1 RPWLVFWIV
10 HSLALLEHP
19 LDASLAARCA
29 DTLRRCQHP
38 EGGFGGGPGQLAHL
52 ATTYAAVAA
61 LVTVGGEEAL
71 SVVNRKTMLA
81 FLRRMKCQSGGFRL
95 HQGGE
100 TDVRGCYTAMAVAH
114 LLCIRTPDLTEN
126 VAAYVHRCQTYEG
139 GIGGEPGA
147 EAHGGYTFCGL
158 AAVLLAGA
166 DPWEHLN
173 LPLLL
178 DWLVFRQGSV
188 EGGFQGRSNKLVDA
202 CYSLWQGGLFPLLAL
217 CSPPC
222 LPNGD
227 ASSAQQPNNVSLSP
241 RSDCISGDQQAVQAG
256 SGEGR
261 GVAGESGGVAGDSV
275 QEGRG
280 AEGCSS
286 GSEGGGGDQRGGD
299 GAEDEEADEDENEE
313 EDEEDEWE
321 EADVES
327 FHRVPLAAAAD
338 LFPCPESLL
347 PPAGAGEGG
356 ERTGG
361 KRGGGEESGG
371 EGEEGREGA
380 ADAVGGESGDR
391 ATARGGRDCVGSF
404 CYSDVALQAYLLLC
418 CQVRSV
424 PHHTSSNLPPR
435 HTSSNLPPR
444 HTSPSPLASRLTN
457 SGIRLFP
464 AFLSCQAFT
473 FLHHHHGPHAIPRN
487 ITMVPM
493 PFLATSSWSPC
504 HSSQHHH
511 GPHAIPCNIT
521 KVPMPFLA
529 TSPRSPCH
537 SSQHH
542 QGPHAIPR
550 NITKVPMPFLA
561 TSPRSPCHS
570 SQHHQG
576 PHAIPRNITKVPMP
590 FLATSSRSPCHS
602 SQHHHGPP
610 CNSLLLSL
618 RLPCL
623 QVPEGGLRDKPGK
636 ARDYYHTCYALSGL
650 TAAQHS
656 HPVTLPHT
664 HAPQQAA
671 ASMAQGVGGSVLGPV
686 SNLLAVAEPRCNR
699 NFSFSASL
707 RTQKC
712 FDASVLNSRLVLLQA
727 KSNLLSSARSS
738 LRSSKSACMRGLP
751 SSGRLLIATLTRSI
765 QSHRAQSPCAPHSS
779 FLQSAP
785 KVVWALFPGGA
796 LGSPRAL
803 GAAHVSELGRQVIS
817 ARGLTSAQ
825 AAPRM
830 GDKRKA
836 NGEGVAENKKSK
848 AAVAVE
854 EGSAGAGGAAGG
866 GGEVMGGPSGFKV
879 LKEGAAEILVQGNDV
894 FYNKAQVVN
903 RDLSVCVLRAL
914 VTVRREEENQRAA
927 AVVAGVKG
935 RALLKHLNA
944 DLAAKS
950 AAAAA
955 AKLRGGE
962 KGGGAEKGEGGE
974 KGEVGDRKGE
984 DKEVLEGEGRAAE
997 GAAGGEAGERK
1008 EKSGEE
1014 GDGAAAMIE
1023 GAEAGEGQQQ
1033 QQQQLAKVAEV
1044 KPLRILEGLAA
1055 SGLRS
1060 IRYAKEIPG
1069 VGTVVA
1075 LDNDPVAVQACQRNV
1090 AHNFGGA
1097 PPPAA
1102 TASDAAVAAEGEGGE
1117 GKEEGKG
1124 GEGKPASEEG
1134 KGEGEAAVPVRAEQG
1149 DARVY
1154 MIVHEKQFDAVDLDP
1169 YGTPSVFLDGAV
1181 QAVADGGM
1189 LLVTATDMAVLCG
1202 NNAEVCYSK
1211 YGAYP
1216 HRAKYC
1222 HEMAI
1227 RILLASIESAA
1238 NRFKRHIVP
1247 VLSVSVDFYIRVF
1260 VRVFTSAQAVK
1271 ATPSKL
1277 AYVFQC
1283 SGCDSYHLQ
1292 PVGRVVEGRTKK
1304 PDAPPPPPR
1313 YLPGLGPVIPPACEH
1328 CGRHLSIGG
1337 PMWSAPI
1344 HDASWVRLVLGE
1356 VQAGKARLAGFGKV
1370 HGLLTAVSEE
1380 LHDIPLYLDLHEISA
1395 TLKCTP
1401 PSMLLF
1407 RSALVNAGHRVSGA
1421 HSNPL
1426 GIKTDAP
1433 LGLVWDVMR
1442 CWIRDHPVKSQGEGS
1457 PADTILAKPPT
1468 TE

>member
-1 RPWLVFWIV
+1 MSTMDAQDELEEAVSRIYGEWLARGGGRSGSRTRGAEGEQAAGGRRKERGGSGGEGLRLLRERHVRFLLKGLDHLSSSYASLDASRPWLVFWIV

-29 DTLRRCQHP
+29 DTLRRCQNP

-71 SVVNRKTMLA
+71 SVVNRKSMLA

-114 LLCIRTPDLTEN
+114 LLCIPTPDLSEN
-126 VAAYVHRCQTYEG
+126 VAAYVHSCQTYEG

-147 EAHGGYTFCGL
+147 EAHGGI
-158 AAVLLAGA
+158 AAPECSSADSISFPLSPNHLLPILCFGHN
-166 DPWEHLN
+166 PSISPS
-173 LPLLL
+173 PLLPSHAL
-178 DWLVFRQGSV
+178 QDWLVFRQGSV

-217 CSPPC
+217 CSSSHTRPT
-222 LPNGD
+222 GD
-227 ASSAQQPNNVSLSP
+227 ASSAQQPSKVSSVPRTEGAGGEQQGMQADNNGEE
-241 RSDCISGDQQAVQAG
+241 RGAV
-256 SGEGR
+256 GEPS
-261 GVAGESGGVAGDSV
+261 GVAGCSGQEKSQEESGA
-275 QEGRG
+275 QER
-280 AEGCSS
+280 SS
-286 GSEGGGGDQRGGD
+286 GSEGGGGDGRGGE
-299 GAEDEEADEDENEE
+299 GAEDEEDEEE

-361 KRGGGEESGG
+361 ERGGGEERGG

-380 ADAVGGESGDR
+380 AGAVRGESGDR
-391 ATARGGRDCVGSF
+391 ATARGGSDWVGSF
-404 CYSDVALQAYLLLC
+404 CYNDVALQAYLLLC
-418 CQVRSV
+418 CQ
-424 PHHTSSNLPPR
+424 
-435 HTSSNLPPR
+435 
-444 HTSPSPLASRLTN
+444 
-457 SGIRLFP
+457 
-464 AFLSCQAFT
+464 
-473 FLHHHHGPHAIPRN
+473 
-487 ITMVPM
+487 M
-493 PFLATSSWSPC
+493 
-504 HSSQHHH
+504 
-511 GPHAIPCNIT
+511 
-521 KVPMPFLA
+521 
-529 TSPRSPCH
+529 
-537 SSQHH
+537 
-542 QGPHAIPR
+542 
-550 NITKVPMPFLA
+550 
-561 TSPRSPCHS
+561 
-570 SQHHQG
+570 
-576 PHAIPRNITKVPMP
+576 
-590 FLATSSRSPCHS
+590 
-602 SQHHHGPP
+602 
-610 CNSLLLSL
+610 
-618 RLPCL
+618 
-623 QVPEGGLRDKPGK
+623 PEGGLRDKPGK

-656 HPVTLPHT
+656 HPVALPTHT

-671 ASMAQGVGGSVLGPV
+671 ASVDVGVGGSVLGPV
-686 SNLLAVAEPRCNR
+686 SNFLAVAEPRCNVR
-699 NFSFSASL
+699 RDKYDEAILFYEE
-707 RTQKC
+707 
-712 FDASVLNSRLVLLQA
+712 
-727 KSNLLSSARSS
+727 SSG
-738 LRSSKSACMRGLP
+738 LRSIRYAKE
-751 SSGRLLIATLTRSI
+751 I
-765 QSHRAQSPCAPHSS
+765 
-779 FLQSAP
+779 
-785 KVVWALFPGGA
+785 PGVG
-796 LGSPRAL
+796 
-803 GAAHVSELGRQVIS
+803 
-817 ARGLTSAQ
+817 
-825 AAPRM
+825 
-830 GDKRKA
+830 
-836 NGEGVAENKKSK
+836 
-848 AAVAVE
+848 
-854 EGSAGAGGAAGG
+854 
-866 GGEVMGGPSGFKV
+866 
-879 LKEGAAEILVQGNDV
+879 
-894 FYNKAQVVN
+894 
-903 RDLSVCVLRAL
+903 
-914 VTVRREEENQRAA
+914 
-927 AVVAGVKG
+927 AVVA
-935 RALLKHLNA
+935 LDN
-944 DLAAKS
+944 DP
-950 AAAAA
+950 
-955 AKLRGGE
+955 
-962 KGGGAEKGEGGE
+962 
-974 KGEVGDRKGE
+974 
-984 DKEVLEGEGRAAE
+984 
-997 GAAGGEAGERK
+997 
-1008 EKSGEE
+1008 
-1014 GDGAAAMIE
+1014 
-1023 GAEAGEGQQQ
+1023 
-1033 QQQQLAKVAEV
+1033 VA
-1044 KPLRILEGLAA
+1044 GLAA

-1069 VGTVVA
+1069 VGAVVA
-1075 LDNDPVAVQACQRNV
+1075 LDNDPVAVQACQRN
-1090 AHNFGGA
+1090 
-1097 PPPAA
+1097 
-1102 TASDAAVAAEGEGGE
+1102 
-1117 GKEEGKG
+1117 
-1124 GEGKPASEEG
+1124 
-1134 KGEGEAAVPVRAEQG
+1134 
-1149 DARVY
+1149 
-1154 MIVHEKQFDAVDLDP
+1154 VDLDP

-1277 AYVFQC
+1277 AHVFQC

-1292 PVGRVVEGRTKK
+1292 PVGRVVEGRAKK

-1356 VQAGKARLAGFGKV
+1356 VQAGKGRLAGFGKV

-1433 LGLVWDVMR
+1433 LGLIWDVMR

-1468 TE
+1468 TEVNFAKAPKALSKAQQKGVARFVPNPEAYWGPKPRAGRKDATAMAVLAREEGAVGKEQAGQADGKGDEMAE

>member
-1 RPWLVFWIV
+1 MSTMDAQDELEEAVSRIYGEWLARGGGLSGSRARAAQAEEAEGGRRKERSGSGGEGLRLLRERHVRFLLKGLDHLSSSYASLDASRPWLVFWIV
-10 HSLALLEHP
+10 HSLSLLQHP

-61 LVTVGGEEAL
+61 LLTVGGEEAL
-71 SVVNRKTMLA
+71 SVVNRRSMLA

-126 VAAYVHRCQTYEG
+126 VAAYVHSCQTYEG
-139 GIGGEPGA
+139 GIGGEPCA

-166 DPWEHLN
+166 DPWEHLD

-217 CSPPC
+217 CSPSHTRPS
-222 LPNGD
+222 GD
-227 ASSAQQPNNVSLSP
+227 ASSAQQPSNVSSVPHLEGAG
-241 RSDCISGDQQAVQAG
+241 GDRQGVQA
-256 SGEGR
+256 
-261 GVAGESGGVAGDSV
+261 
-275 QEGRG
+275 
-280 AEGCSS
+280 
-286 GSEGGGGDQRGGD
+286 
-299 GAEDEEADEDENEE
+299 
-313 EDEEDEWE
+313 
-321 EADVES
+321 
-327 FHRVPLAAAAD
+327 
-338 LFPCPESLL
+338 
-347 PPAGAGEGG
+347 
-356 ERTGG
+356 
-361 KRGGGEESGG
+361 GGGEERAAAGDSGG
-371 EGEEGREGA
+371 A
-380 ADAVGGESGDR
+380 A
-391 ATARGGRDCVGSF
+391 GST
-404 CYSDVALQAYLLLC
+404 SLL
-418 CQVRSV
+418 
-424 PHHTSSNLPPR
+424 
-435 HTSSNLPPR
+435 
-444 HTSPSPLASRLTN
+444 
-457 SGIRLFP
+457 
-464 AFLSCQAFT
+464 
-473 FLHHHHGPHAIPRN
+473 FLH
-487 ITMVPM
+487 
-493 PFLATSSWSPC
+493 
-504 HSSQHHH
+504 
-511 GPHAIPCNIT
+511 
-521 KVPMPFLA
+521 
-529 TSPRSPCH
+529 
-537 SSQHH
+537 
-542 QGPHAIPR
+542 
-550 NITKVPMPFLA
+550 
-561 TSPRSPCHS
+561 
-570 SQHHQG
+570 
-576 PHAIPRNITKVPMP
+576 
-590 FLATSSRSPCHS
+590 
-602 SQHHHGPP
+602 
-610 CNSLLLSL
+610 LL
-618 RLPCL
+618 CL

-636 ARDYYHTCYALSGL
+636 SRDYYHTCYALSGL

-656 HPVTLPHT
+656 LPVTFPHA
-664 HAPQQAA
+664 HNPQQPA
-671 ASMAQGVGGSVLGPV
+671 ASVAQGVGVGGSVLGPV

-699 NFSFSASL
+699 AP
-707 RTQKC
+707 
-712 FDASVLNSRLVLLQA
+712 
-727 KSNLLSSARSS
+727 
-738 LRSSKSACMRGLP
+738 KSA
-751 SSGRLLIATLTRSI
+751 GRVI
-765 QSHRAQSPCAPHSS
+765 PE
-779 FLQSAP
+779 
-785 KVVWALFPGGA
+785 GA
-796 LGSPRAL
+796 LGSPRL
-803 GAAHVSELGRQVIS
+803 SEFLRQVIS

-825 AAPRM
+825 APPPM

-836 NGEGVAENKKSK
+836 EAETEKEHKKSK
-848 AAVAVE
+848 ATAAGE
-854 EGSAGAGGAAGG
+854 EGSAGAAGATGG
-866 GGEVMGGPSGFKV
+866 GGEAMGGSSGFKV

-903 RDLSVCVLRAL
+903 RDLSVCVLRAF
-914 VTVRREEENQRAA
+914 VAVRREEENQRAA
-927 AVVAGVKG
+927 AAAAGVKG
-935 RALLKHLNA
+935 RALLKHPNA

-974 KGEVGDRKGE
+974 KGGSADKGE
-984 DKEVLEGEGRAAE
+984 GGEN
-997 GAAGGEAGERK
+997 GEAG
-1008 EKSGEE
+1008 
-1014 GDGAAAMIE
+1014 D
-1023 GAEAGEGQQQ
+1023 GEGEQKEQQQ
-1033 QQQQLAKVAEV
+1033 QAKVAEV

-1075 LDNDPVAVQACQRNV
+1075 LDNDPVAVQACQRN
-1090 AHNFGGA
+1090 
-1097 PPPAA
+1097 
-1102 TASDAAVAAEGEGGE
+1102 E
-1117 GKEEGKG
+1117 
-1124 GEGKPASEEG
+1124 
-1134 KGEGEAAVPVRAEQG
+1134 
-1149 DARVY
+1149 
-1154 MIVHEKQFDAVDLDP
+1154 FDAVDLDP

-1292 PVGRVVEGRTKK
+1292 PVGRVVEGRAKK

-1356 VQAGKARLAGFGKV
+1356 VQAGKAKLAGFGKV

-1380 LHDIPLYLDLHEISA
+1380 LHDIPLYIDLHEIST

-1433 LGLVWDVMR
+1433 LGLIWDVMR

-1468 TE
+1468 TEVNFAKAPKALSKAQQKGVARFVPNPEAYWGPKPRAGRKDATAMAVLAREEGAEGKEQGGQADGKRDETAE

>member
-1 RPWLVFWIV
+1 
-10 HSLALLEHP
+10 
-19 LDASLAARCA
+19 
-29 DTLRRCQHP
+29 
-38 EGGFGGGPGQLAHL
+38 
-52 ATTYAAVAA
+52 
-61 LVTVGGEEAL
+61 
-71 SVVNRKTMLA
+71 
-81 FLRRMKCQSGGFRL
+81 MKCQSGGFRL

-114 LLCIRTPDLTEN
+114 LLCIRPPDLTEN
-126 VAAYVHRCQTYEG
+126 VAAYVYRCQTYEG

-158 AAVLLAGA
+158 AAMLLAGA

-217 CSPPC
+217 CSSSHTRPT
-222 LPNGD
+222 GD
-227 ASSAQQPNNVSLSP
+227 ASSAQQPSKVSSVPRTEGAGGEQQGMQADNNGEE
-241 RSDCISGDQQAVQAG
+241 RGAV
-256 SGEGR
+256 GEPS
-261 GVAGESGGVAGDSV
+261 GVAGCSG
-275 QEGRG
+275 QEKSQEQSG
-280 AEGCSS
+280 AQERSS
-286 GSEGGGGDQRGGD
+286 GSEGGGGDGRGGE
-299 GAEDEEADEDENEE
+299 GAEDEEDEEE

-361 KRGGGEESGG
+361 ERGGGEERGG

-380 ADAVGGESGDR
+380 AGAVRGESGDR
-391 ATARGGRDCVGSF
+391 ATARGGSDWVGSF
-404 CYSDVALQAYLLLC
+404 CYNDVALQAYLLLC
-418 CQVRSV
+418 CQ
-424 PHHTSSNLPPR
+424 
-435 HTSSNLPPR
+435 
-444 HTSPSPLASRLTN
+444 
-457 SGIRLFP
+457 
-464 AFLSCQAFT
+464 
-473 FLHHHHGPHAIPRN
+473 
-487 ITMVPM
+487 M
-493 PFLATSSWSPC
+493 
-504 HSSQHHH
+504 
-511 GPHAIPCNIT
+511 
-521 KVPMPFLA
+521 
-529 TSPRSPCH
+529 
-537 SSQHH
+537 
-542 QGPHAIPR
+542 
-550 NITKVPMPFLA
+550 
-561 TSPRSPCHS
+561 
-570 SQHHQG
+570 
-576 PHAIPRNITKVPMP
+576 
-590 FLATSSRSPCHS
+590 
-602 SQHHHGPP
+602 
-610 CNSLLLSL
+610 
-618 RLPCL
+618 
-623 QVPEGGLRDKPGK
+623 PEGGLRDKPGK

-656 HPVTLPHT
+656 HPVALPTHT

-671 ASMAQGVGGSVLGPV
+671 ASVDVGVGGSVLGPV
-686 SNLLAVAEPRCNR
+686 SNFLAVAEPRCNVR
-699 NFSFSASL
+699 RDKYDEA
-707 RTQKC
+707 
-712 FDASVLNSRLVLLQA
+712 
-727 KSNLLSSARSS
+727 
-738 LRSSKSACMRGLP
+738 
-751 SSGRLLIATLTRSI
+751 I
-765 QSHRAQSPCAPHSS
+765 
-779 FLQSAP
+779 
-785 KVVWALFPGGA
+785 LFYEECA

-803 GAAHVSELGRQVIS
+803 GAPRVSELGRQVIS

-836 NGEGVAENKKSK
+836 NGEGEAENKKSK
-848 AAVAVE
+848 AAVAGE

-903 RDLSVCVLRAL
+903 RDLSVCVLRAF
-914 VTVRREEENQRAA
+914 VAVRREEENQRAA
-927 AVVAGVKG
+927 AAAAGVKG
-935 RALLKHLNA
+935 RALLKHPNA

-962 KGGGAEKGEGGE
+962 KAASGLRSIRYAKEIPGVGA
-974 KGEVGDRKGE
+974 V
-984 DKEVLEGEGRAAE
+984 
-997 GAAGGEAGERK
+997 
-1008 EKSGEE
+1008 
-1014 GDGAAAMIE
+1014 
-1023 GAEAGEGQQQ
+1023 
-1033 QQQQLAKVAEV
+1033 VALDNDPV
-1044 KPLRILEGLAA
+1044 AVQACQRNGLAA

-1069 VGTVVA
+1069 VGAVVA
-1075 LDNDPVAVQACQRNV
+1075 LDNDPVAVQACQRN
-1090 AHNFGGA
+1090 
-1097 PPPAA
+1097 
-1102 TASDAAVAAEGEGGE
+1102 
-1117 GKEEGKG
+1117 
-1124 GEGKPASEEG
+1124 
-1134 KGEGEAAVPVRAEQG
+1134 
-1149 DARVY
+1149 
-1154 MIVHEKQFDAVDLDP
+1154 VDLDP

-1277 AYVFQC
+1277 AHVFQC

-1292 PVGRVVEGRTKK
+1292 PVGRVVEGRAKK

-1356 VQAGKARLAGFGKV
+1356 VQAGKGRLAGFGKV

-1433 LGLVWDVMR
+1433 LGLIWDVMR

-1468 TE
+1468 TEVNFAKAPKALSKAQQKGVARFVPNPEAYWGPKPRAGRKDATAMAVLAREEGAVGKEQAGQADGKGDEMAE

>member
-1 RPWLVFWIV
+1 MPL
-10 HSLALLEHP
+10 HSPRLFLIT
-19 LDASLAARCA
+19 ASHCSPR
-29 DTLRRCQHP
+29 
-38 EGGFGGGPGQLAHL
+38 
-52 ATTYAAVAA
+52 
-61 LVTVGGEEAL
+61 
-71 SVVNRKTMLA
+71 S
-81 FLRRMKCQSGGFRL
+81 
-95 HQGGE
+95 
-100 TDVRGCYTAMAVAH
+100 
-114 LLCIRTPDLTEN
+114 
-126 VAAYVHRCQTYEG
+126 
-139 GIGGEPGA
+139 
-147 EAHGGYTFCGL
+147 YTFCGL

-418 CQVRSV
+418 C
-424 PHHTSSNLPPR
+424 
-435 HTSSNLPPR
+435 
-444 HTSPSPLASRLTN
+444 
-457 SGIRLFP
+457 
-464 AFLSCQAFT
+464 
-473 FLHHHHGPHAIPRN
+473 
-487 ITMVPM
+487 
-493 PFLATSSWSPC
+493 
-504 HSSQHHH
+504 
-511 GPHAIPCNIT
+511 
-521 KVPMPFLA
+521 
-529 TSPRSPCH
+529 
-537 SSQHH
+537 
-542 QGPHAIPR
+542 
-550 NITKVPMPFLA
+550 
-561 TSPRSPCHS
+561 
-570 SQHHQG
+570 
-576 PHAIPRNITKVPMP
+576 
-590 FLATSSRSPCHS
+590 
-602 SQHHHGPP
+602 
-610 CNSLLLSL
+610 
-618 RLPCL
+618 